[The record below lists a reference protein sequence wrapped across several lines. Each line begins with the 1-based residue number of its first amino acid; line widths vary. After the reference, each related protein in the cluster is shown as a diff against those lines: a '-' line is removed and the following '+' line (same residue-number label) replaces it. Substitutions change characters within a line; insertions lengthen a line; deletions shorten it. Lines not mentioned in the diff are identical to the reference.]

1 MAASDAHKRASYKYN
16 AGRDNIMIRPTKET
30 GQQIRQAAQTAGMSV
45 QAYILDRI
53 AGDGDAP
60 APAPQAPQYLTPE
73 ALDKACVDAVNEQP
87 IIDNSLLGM
96 QRFKKLGRDH
106 LYTLHPDTRWEAG
119 IDQGA
124 KIGLGSAEY
133 ELVKMK

>member
-30 GQQIRQAAQTAGMSV
+30 GQQIRQAAQAVGKSV

-60 APAPQAPQYLTPE
+60 APAPQAPQYITPE
-73 ALDKACVDAVNEQP
+73 ALDKATQAAQAAGEELDAW
-87 IIDNSLLGM
+87 ITRAICDTA
-96 QRFKKLGRDH
+96 QRDSMIRQLKR
-106 LYTLHPDTRWEAG
+106 
-119 IDQGA
+119 
-124 KIGLGSAEY
+124 
-133 ELVKMK
+133 